1 MHDTVLV
8 RNENDV
14 LDADFLIE
22 RLSDVLNMPD
32 ETLALA
38 YTYISRFQEAVPKLS
53 SEDPSLYLDN
63 HTLALTCLHLA
74 DKLTYGLSKLSHIL
88 VAAWHLLHPDDPFLC
103 PPWLA
108 SECASPLRNG
118 SLFISLRNAID
129 AAETVVLRVLA
140 FKLSYSTPVLHYE
153 ECLKR
158 GLTIAQ
164 RGIMLNHV
172 CQEHHLED
180 PKSRNK
186 RKHSSGASDK
196 DLSRK
201 KPKQEIFQMP
211 HPAELAELQRE
222 PIIGQAKEFTD
233 YVRKLSLEACKISDL
248 SSTPASVLATAA
260 VYVALGEDLALPMR
274 GSRGRALP
282 SWAGMVADSPLSE
295 SEFIQFIRAVLYM
308 EPIDAKLDRMAQ
320 ELAEQASECDSVCL
334 SEG

>member
-8 RNENDV
+8 QNENDV

-53 SEDPSLYLDN
+53 SKEPLPYLDN

-140 FKLSYSTPVLHYE
+140 FGISYSTPVLHYE
-153 ECLKR
+153 KCLER
-158 GLTIAQ
+158 GLAIAR
-164 RGIMLNHV
+164 RGVILNHV

-180 PKSRNK
+180 PESSNK
-186 RKHSSGASDK
+186 RKYSSGASNK

-201 KPKQEIFQMP
+201 KHKREIFHMP
-211 HPAELAELQRE
+211 DPAELVELQRE
-222 PIIGQAKEFTD
+222 PIIEQAKEFTD
-233 YVRKLSLEACKISDL
+233 YLQNSR
-248 SSTPASVLATAA
+248 PVLYTRPSPRHSCR
-260 VYVALGEDLALPMR
+260 LRRSRR
-274 GSRGRALP
+274 GSRAAH
-282 SWAGMVADSPLSE
+282 AG
-295 SEFIQFIRAVLYM
+295 
-308 EPIDAKLDRMAQ
+308 
-320 ELAEQASECDSVCL
+320 EQGQGPA
-334 SEG
+334 